1 MIVQNPRFGGFSPKL
16 RQVNHMGYMRGQIGW
31 STLLTP
37 FKNSRETSM
46 EMTFDDLKKKH
57 LKAVEAKWKLRAT
70 LQDKA
75 GQLLNEYIE
84 SLCLP
89 AITWMDSGGKNY
101 PYVDIGLWPGQGEFK
116 ATPLACLPM
125 DNLCNLNFVIATTLD
140 DSPAT
145 GGYMQGVSITLRY
158 YDGVSFY
165 ALVGTGKDLSCFQ
178 VPSKPGGF
186 CEVCAA
192 IKRLIDTAL
201 ERATPTVVA
210 N

>member
-16 RQVNHMGYMRGQIGW
+16 RHVNHIGYMRCEIGW

-101 PYVDIGLWPGQGEFK
+101 PYVEIGLWSGQGEFI
-116 ATPLACLPM
+116 ATPLSCLPM

-145 GGYMQGVSITLRY
+145 GGYIEGVSITLRY
-158 YDGVSFY
+158 YDGVSCY
-165 ALVGTGKDLSCFQ
+165 ALVGIGEDLTCFQ
-178 VPSKPGGF
+178 VSSKPGGF

-192 IKRLIDTAL
+192 IKRLINMAL
-201 ERATPTVVA
+201 ERATPIVVVS
-210 N
+210 